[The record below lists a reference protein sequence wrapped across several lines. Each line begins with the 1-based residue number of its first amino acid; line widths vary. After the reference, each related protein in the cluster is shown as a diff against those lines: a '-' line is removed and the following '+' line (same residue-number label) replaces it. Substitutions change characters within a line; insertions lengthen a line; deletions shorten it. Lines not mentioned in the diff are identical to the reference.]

1 MYDQLGRITLAEP
14 IVLVLSRRAGESI
27 LIGGEVEVI
36 ILGNEGGQVRVGIRA
51 PRNITV
57 LRKELLQEVEDE
69 KRQPASGTVPG
80 GLSALAEKTEIGPK
94 SIAK

>member
-1 MYDQLGRITLAEP
+1 MYNRLGRITLAEP

-36 ILGNEGGQVRVGIRA
+36 ILGNDGGQVRVGIRA

-69 KRQPASGTVPG
+69 NHLAASGTVPSD
-80 GLSALAEKTEIGPK
+80 LNALAEKAEIGPR

>member
-1 MYDQLGRITLAEP
+1 MYDQLGRITLDEP

-36 ILGNEGGQVRVGIRA
+36 ILGTDGGQVRVGIRA
-51 PRNITV
+51 PRDITV

-69 KRQPASGTVPG
+69 KRLAASGTVPG
-80 GLSALAEKTEIGPK
+80 RLNALAEKAEIGPK

>member
-1 MYDQLGRITLAEP
+1 MYNRLGRITLAEP

-27 LIGGEVEVI
+27 VIGGEVEVI

-51 PRNITV
+51 PREITV

-69 KRQPASGTVPG
+69 KRLAAAGTVPDR
-80 GLSALAEKTEIGPK
+80 LSALVEKTEIQPK
-94 SIAK
+94 H